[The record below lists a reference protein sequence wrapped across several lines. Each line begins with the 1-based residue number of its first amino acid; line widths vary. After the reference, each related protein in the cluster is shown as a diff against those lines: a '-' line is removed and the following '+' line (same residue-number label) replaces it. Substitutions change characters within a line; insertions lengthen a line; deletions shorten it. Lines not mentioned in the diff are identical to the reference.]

1 MIKPSF
7 LIGALEVDKQVLSYK
22 FDDDLPI
29 WPIMRHDIIT
39 NVINHNNNLIMP
51 FSKSKPKFASLLKTI
66 WVAMYKNPLI
76 IKRNKIIFFNSGITN
91 IKRDTDG
98 RYFNR
103 VTDQFFSKIQE
114 DAVLIE
120 DTAMG
125 ELRLPRVH
133 DKVYPH
139 LALIAASKILGF
151 FRKISETE
159 IESIE
164 NMLNYIFKIL
174 IKENIQFNEAEL
186 RNIGFNNALGFLK
199 KRHAYELFFKL
210 KKPKV
215 IFLED
220 ASYGNKSFITI
231 PAKKQGIP
239 IIELQH
245 GFINDDHIAYNLGP
259 GVINTEV
266 IKQFYPDIFFAYGE
280 FWKNSISIPSGI
292 LSIGNPYLTEQVQ
305 QLQAQDSDANSCKKI
320 LFISSAV
327 SVLETVE
334 FITTLKQTADLHNY
348 DVTLRP
354 HPLELNVAQA
364 RYQSLISLGVIISY
378 SNSVYSDFSS
388 HDIIIGEVSTALFES
403 LIIQNKKHFLF
414 TSSYT
419 MSYLNENITIPPINK
434 NSIAVIFEES
444 SFSQANSLYFWEVN
458 WEENF
463 INALKQFKIGY
474 Q

>member
-7 LIGALEVDKQVLSYK
+7 LIGLLETDKEILAHK
-22 FDDDLPI
+22 FDEDLPI
-29 WPIMRHDIIT
+29 WPIIRHDIIT
-39 NVINHNNNLIMP
+39 NIINHNNNLVIP
-51 FSKSKPKFASLLKTI
+51 HSKSKPKFASLLKTI
-66 WVAMYKNPLI
+66 WVAIYKNPLI

-91 IKRDTDG
+91 IKQDTDG

-133 DKVYPH
+133 DKAYPH
-139 LALIAASKILGF
+139 LALIAVSKILGF

-164 NMLNYIFKIL
+164 NMLNCIYKIL
-174 IKENIQFNEAEL
+174 IKENIQFNEAAL
-186 RNIGFNNALGFLK
+186 RNIGFNNVLGYLK
-199 KRHAYELFFKL
+199 KRRAYELFFKL
-210 KKPKV
+210 KKPKI

-220 ASYGNKSFITI
+220 ASYGNKSFISI
-231 PAKKQGIP
+231 PAKKQGIL

-245 GFINDDHIAYNLGP
+245 GFINEDHIAYNLGP
-259 GVINTEV
+259 GVMNAEV
-266 IKQFYPDIFFAYGE
+266 IKQFYPDTFFAYGE
-280 FWKNSISIPSGI
+280 FWKKSISIPSKI
-292 LSIGNPYLTEQVQ
+292 LSIGNPFLTAQVQ
-305 QLQAQDSDANSCKKI
+305 QFKAQDINANSCKNI

-327 SVLETVE
+327 SMLETVA
-334 FITTLKQTADLHNY
+334 FVTTLKQTADLHNY
-348 DVTLRP
+348 GVTIRP
-354 HPLELNVAQA
+354 HPLELNVVQA
-364 RYQSLISLGVIISY
+364 RYQSLILLGVKISH
-378 SNSVYSDFSS
+378 SNSVYSDFST

-403 LIIQNKKHFLF
+403 LIIPNKRHFLF

-419 MSYLNENITIPPINK
+419 KSYLNESITIPQINK
-434 NSIAVIFEES
+434 DSISIIFEES
-444 SFSQANSLYFWEVN
+444 NFSQVNSLYFWEDN

-463 INALKQFKIGY
+463 INALKQFK
-474 Q
+474 